1 METIGWEDHEG
12 ARWIQLEGE
21 IDHNGVE
28 AIRTG
33 FQDAVQKSE
42 GDVVVVMSGVTFMAS
57 VGLRLL
63 LEARETLLERGQA
76 VRLTGLRPNVRRLL
90 EETNLLK
97 LFE

>member
-1 METIGWEDHEG
+1 METIGWEDQEG

-28 AIRTG
+28 AIRAR
-33 FQDAVQKSE
+33 FQEAVEGSE
-42 GDVVVVMSGVTFMAS
+42 GGVVVVMSGVTFMAS
-57 VGLRLL
+57 LGLRLL
-63 LEARETLLERGQA
+63 LEARETLVARGHA
-76 VRLTGLRPNVRRLL
+76 VRLTGLRPNVRRVL

>member
-28 AIRTG
+28 AIRAG
-33 FQDAVQKSE
+33 FQEAVGKSE

-63 LEARETLLERGQA
+63 LEARETLLERGHA
-76 VRLTGLRPNVRRLL
+76 VRLTGLRPNVRRLF

>member
-1 METIGWEDHEG
+1 METIGWDDHDG

-28 AIRTG
+28 AIKEG
-33 FQDAVQKSE
+33 FQEAVRESQ
-42 GDVVVVMSGVTFMAS
+42 GDVVVVMSGVTFISS

-63 LEARETLLERGQA
+63 LEARETLMSRGHA
-76 VRLTGLRPNVRRLL
+76 VRLEGLRPNVHRLFL
-90 EETNLLK
+90 DTNLLK